1 MGERGSRPSVW
12 ETSVEAEQGS
22 QEARHHTQG
31 GEGRARTQ
39 YVQLAEGCT
48 PITTYP
54 SDLLDEIPWESGLQ
68 KTTLQSF
75 VGLTMTSCKMIF
87 LVWISLQRTNKV

>member
-1 MGERGSRPSVW
+1 MGECGSRPSVW

-22 QEARHHTQG
+22 QEGRHPTQV
-31 GEGRARTQ
+31 GEGRVRMQ

-54 SDLLDEIPWESGLQ
+54 SDLPEEIPWESGL
-68 KTTLQSF
+68 
-75 VGLTMTSCKMIF
+75 
-87 LVWISLQRTNKV
+87 